1 MYHSNTIHSQEYKKM
16 NVKEEKKEFDLKK
29 SIDMKAKIKKLDNMI
44 KMVCNFS

>member
-1 MYHSNTIHSQEYKKM
+1 M